1 MSNPLVSICIPTYCG
16 EEYLLDCLDSVV
28 SQTFS
33 DFEILIVDDG
43 STDNTI
49 DIVREY
55 MIHDSR
61 INFFCNEKNLGLVGN
76 WNRCI
81 ELAQGEWIKFVF
93 QDDTIATTCLEKML
107 AATTFGKPI
116 IYCDRNFI
124 FEAKTPEATKQEYL
138 SHLSVQHVFGDT
150 VEISA
155 RQYAELALEN
165 IGVNFVGE
173 PTSVMFHRSVFYQFG
188 SFNPHL
194 IMICDFEFYTRIAIH
209 TGIVRVPEVL
219 ASFRV
224 HGKAAS
230 AVSKDNRFYRGWVLD
245 GLIFIHDLATNVA
258 YAPIRAAARQSQP
271 EIDLFEMF
279 DLHAFSAWK
288 IARRERYFT
297 EESAFSPDR
306 ELAKI
311 VEFYPL
317 IAKTIERNVLK
328 RQKYSVLLALELL
341 VLNIKNQL
349 KRILPI
355 TWYLKI
361 RSQYQQ
367 TRV

>member
-1 MSNPLVSICIPTYCG
+1 MTPIVSVCIPTYNGSQFLKECI
-16 EEYLLDCLDSVV
+16 ESILA
-28 SQTFS
+28 QTFS
-33 DFEILIVDDG
+33 NFELLIIDDR
-43 STDNTI
+43 SSDNTI
-49 DIVREY
+49 DLAEEY
-55 MIHDSR
+55 ATRDSR
-61 INFFCNEKNLGLVGN
+61 IKVTINTQNLGLVGN
-76 WNRCI
+76 WNRCLEI
-81 ELAQGEWIKFVF
+81 ARGEWIKFVF
-93 QDDTIATTCLEKML
+93 QDDLLAPECLEKML
-107 AATTFGKPI
+107 AATALGKPI

-124 FEAKTPEATKQEYL
+124 FEAQTPEATKQEYL

-150 VEISA
+150 VEVSA
-155 RQYAELALEN
+155 SQYAEIALKN

-173 PTSVMFHRSVFYQFG
+173 PTSLMFHRSVFYQFG

-230 AVSKDNRFYRGWVLD
+230 AVSKDNRFYRGWILD
-245 GLIFIHDLATNVA
+245 GLIFIHDFATHID
-258 YAPIRAAARQSQP
+258 YAPIRAAAIQSQP
-271 EIDLFEMF
+271 EIDLFDMF
-279 DLHAFSAWK
+279 ELHAFSAWK
-288 IARRERYFT
+288 IACRERYFT
-297 EESAFSPDR
+297 EESAFSPES

-311 VEFYPL
+311 AKFYPL
-317 IAKTIERNVLK
+317 IAKTIEQNVLK

-341 VLNIKNQL
+341 VLNIKDKL

>member
-1 MSNPLVSICIPTYCG
+1 MNPIVSVCIPTYNGSQFLRECI
-16 EEYLLDCLDSVV
+16 DSTL
-28 SQTFS
+28 SQTFV
-33 DFEILIVDDG
+33 DFEILIIDDQ
-43 STDNTI
+43 SSDNTV
-49 DIVREY
+49 DIAKEY
-55 MIHDSR
+55 AAKDSR
-61 INFFCNEKNLGLVGN
+61 IEVAINPQNLGLVGN

-81 ELAQGEWIKFVF
+81 EIARGEWIKFVF
-93 QDDTIATTCLEKML
+93 QDDLLDPECLEKMMV
-107 AATTFGKPI
+107 ATAFGKPI

-124 FEAKTPEATKQEYL
+124 FESQTPEVTKQEYL

-150 VEISA
+150 VEVSA
-155 RQYAELALEN
+155 LQYAEVALKN

-173 PTSVMFHRSVFYQFG
+173 PTSLMFHRSVFYQFG

-230 AVSKDNRFYRGWVLD
+230 ANSKDNRFYRGWVLD
-245 GLIFIHDLATNVA
+245 GLIFIHDFATNVA
-258 YAPIRAAARQSQP
+258 YAPIRAVAKQSHP

-317 IAKTIERNVLK
+317 IARTIERNILK
-328 RQKYSVLLALELL
+328 RQEYSVLLAIELL
-341 VLNIKNQL
+341 VFNLKKHI
-349 KRILPI
+349 KRIVP
-355 TWYLKI
+355 TSWYLKAK
-361 RSQYQQ
+361 SQYQQ